1 MFIDY
6 LYIYFVESLIQAYWL
21 ISHWIVFF
29 LWVCK
34 NLSFSLFF
42 FSMLSSGR
50 FIVLL
55 LTCEITIHLKLI

>member
-29 LWVCK
+29 LWICK

-42 FSMLSSGR
+42 FFYVIFWKIYCFTFNM
-50 FIVLL
+50 
-55 LTCEITIHLKLI
+55 